1 MSQEFTDNIDAFDNW
16 KSDIGRTLSRFRLWL
31 RRNELFDQNIDDRLY
46 NLQESLKSEY
56 LTLAFVGEFSRGK
69 TELINS
75 LFFAE
80 YGQRILPSE
89 AGRTTMCPTELFYDR
104 KENRPYLRLLP
115 IETRLESTTLS
126 EYRNM
131 PSQWTEV
138 PLMTA
143 SAQEMTLALH
153 TITQTK
159 SVTVEEAIGL
169 GFKEDM
175 LQECDDDPEKVE
187 IPAWR
192 HALVS
197 FPHDLLKRGLCIL
210 DTPGLNALGSEPE
223 LTLKLL
229 PQAQAIVF
237 LLGADTG
244 VTASDMAIWEDYIQ
258 NLERDNALGTFAV
271 LNKVDTLWDEL
282 SSRKKIDKAV
292 KRMVSTTARQLQ
304 IDPSQV
310 IPVSAQKALVAKV
323 RNDRALLIKSQISEL
338 ESTLSESLL
347 ENKEQVVWDT
357 VVEEAK
363 SLIRESK
370 QLLQNKHSQ
379 LVTQRDELQSLTGDN
394 KARVTEL
401 IEANQADIKAFEL
414 RLTAIRP
421 SQRLLERQTQILLST
436 IGSTVLS
443 KEVEVTLN
451 ELVNSKTTV
460 GLFRHMRQ
468 FFLAVR
474 TIMKELTRE
483 AELTNKMAI
492 SLYKKFTNDFEMT
505 LLEPKLFPAKRL
517 SRDLEDIIKQSE
529 KLHNNLFT
537 TFTEHSVAIKRFFS
551 GTVTDVMGFFKST
564 RLELISWTQ
573 SVVNPLTQ
581 QLKVQ
586 QQLISQHKAEL
597 VELSKSRANLDGKI
611 KGLTRLIDEL
621 DMENETAERL
631 IVTLDENKP
640 SQEQSNIVRISR
652 ASR

>member
-31 RRNELFDQNIDDRLY
+31 RRNELFDENIDGRLFS
-46 NLQESLKSEY
+46 LQESLKSEY

-89 AGRTTMCPTELFYDR
+89 AGRTTMCPTELLYDR

-115 IETRLESTTLS
+115 IETRLEATTLS
-126 EYRNM
+126 EFRNI

-138 PLMTA
+138 PLMTG

-159 SVTVEEAIGL
+159 EVTIEEALSL
-169 GFKEDM
+169 GFEEDM
-175 LQECDDDPEKVE
+175 LQEGENDPEKVE

-197 FPHDLLKRGLCIL
+197 FPHPLLKRGLCIL

-244 VTASDMAIWEDYIQ
+244 VTASDMAIWENYIQ

-282 SSRKKIDKAV
+282 SSRKKVDKAV
-292 KRMVSTTARQLQ
+292 KRMINTTARQLQ
-304 IDPSQV
+304 IDTSQV

-323 RNDRALLIKSQISEL
+323 RNDRSMLIRSQITEL

-347 ENKEQVVWDT
+347 ENKEQIVWDT

-363 SLIRESK
+363 SLIQDSQ
-370 QLLQNKHSQ
+370 QLLKNKKTQ
-379 LVTQRDELQSLTGDN
+379 LDNQKDELTSLTGDS
-394 KARVTEL
+394 KARMEEL
-401 IEANQADIKAFEL
+401 VKANEEDLKAFEL

-436 IGSTVLS
+436 IGATVLS

-451 ELVNSKTTV
+451 ELVNSKTTI

-492 SLYKKFTNDFEMT
+492 SLYNKFTNDFEMT
-505 LLEPKLFPAKRL
+505 LLEPKLFPAKKL
-517 SRDLEDIIKQSE
+517 SRELEEIIKQSE

-537 TFTEHSVAIKRFFS
+537 TFTEHSVAVKRFFS

-573 SVVNPLTQ
+573 SVINPLTQ
-581 QLKVQ
+581 QLRVQ
-586 QQLISQHKAEL
+586 QELISSHRTEL
-597 VELSKSRANLDGKI
+597 HELSKSRANLDGKI
-611 KGLTRLIDEL
+611 KGLSRLIDEL
-621 DMENETAERL
+621 DMENQNADNFLKSLEKNRP
-631 IVTLDENKP
+631 N
-640 SQEQSNIVRISR
+640 QESSNIVRISS